1 MLSIVVK
8 RSCGAVVA
16 FKKLASYT
24 CQLGMFS
31 SSAKGGSSF
40 GSFQTLAVTVPK
52 PFVYQVELNRPQ
64 KLNAMSN
71 TMWLEIGQCFSEL
84 GDNPECRAIVLS
96 GSGKIFCAGIDFID
110 LMELSKIV
118 VEHED
123 IARRSNAL
131 RKQIKRYQET
141 ITSLE
146 KCPKPVI
153 AAIHSACI
161 GGALNLI
168 TAADIRFCSSD
179 AWFQLKEVE
188 IGMAADVGVLQR
200 LPKIIGSDSL
210 VRELSYTA
218 RKMLAPEAKE
228 CGLVS
233 RVFDN
238 KDSLLEGAL
247 NVATDIATKSPVA
260 VQLTKR
266 NLVYSRDHTV
276 EEGLEYIANWNMTML
291 QSEDFA
297 NASMAQATKSPPP
310 NFSKL

>member
-1 MLSIVVK
+1 MRNAERLSYQDQA
-8 RSCGAVVA
+8 RS
-16 FKKLASYT
+16 
-24 CQLGMFS
+24 
-31 SSAKGGSSF
+31 
-40 GSFQTLAVTVPK
+40 
-52 PFVYQVELNRPQ
+52 FV
-64 KLNAMSN
+64 
-71 TMWLEIGQCFSEL
+71 
-84 GDNPECRAIVLS
+84 
-96 GSGKIFCAGIDFID
+96 AGIDFIN
-110 LMELSKIV
+110 LMELSKTV

-131 RKQIKRYQET
+131 RKQIKRYQDS

-153 AAIHSACI
+153 AAVHSACI

-188 IGMAADVGVLQR
+188 IGMAADVGALQR

-233 RVFDN
+233 RVYDN

-276 EEGLEYIANWNMTML
+276 EDGLEYI
-291 QSEDFA
+291 
-297 NASMAQATKSPPP
+297 
-310 NFSKL
+310 